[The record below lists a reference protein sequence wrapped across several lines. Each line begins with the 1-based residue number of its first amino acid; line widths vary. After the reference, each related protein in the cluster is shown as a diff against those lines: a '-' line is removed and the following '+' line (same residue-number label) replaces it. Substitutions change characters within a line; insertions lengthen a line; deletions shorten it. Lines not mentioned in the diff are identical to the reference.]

1 MKTKPLYRPA
11 PALVGR
17 MFETDDENTRYRVLA
32 ISASRSTV
40 LLLRYDWCDPRWVR
54 TNILAT
60 CPVHRLSVDSDWIEP
75 GPWLVEFPKF
85 NPAQLSLAASGAAAL
100 VVEQL

>member
-1 MKTKPLYRPA
+1 MKTKPPYRPT
-11 PALVGR
+11 LIGR

-40 LLLRYDWCDPRWVR
+40 LLLRYDWRGLRWLR

-60 CPVHRLSVDSDWIEP
+60 CPVHRLSVDPDWIEP

-85 NPAQLSLAASGAAAL
+85 NPAQLSLAQDAAAL
-100 VVEQL
+100 VG

>member
-1 MKTKPLYRPA
+1 MKTKPPYRPT
-11 PALVGR
+11 LIGR
-17 MFETDDENTRYRVLA
+17 MFETDNENIRYRVLA
-32 ISASRSTV
+32 TSATGSTV
-40 LLLRYDWCDPRWVR
+40 LLLRYEWRNCQWVK

-60 CPVHRLSVDSDWIEP
+60 CPVHRLTFNPDWIEP
-75 GPWLVEFPKF
+75 GRWLVEFPKF